1 MRIVAYGAGAVG
13 CFWGALLAKAGHEVR
28 FVARGPHLQALR
40 TSGLRIT
47 SETLGEITLQPVSA
61 SDTAT
66 GGAPADL
73 VLLSVKTHQTLP
85 VLDDLAAVVGHG
97 SVVLPMQN
105 GLDGDDLLRGR
116 FGDGRVLSSVV
127 YVGAALVRPGVVR
140 HAARGLLLV
149 GNPYGVPDARY
160 RAVVEALAAP
170 GLKVRPVEDIHYER
184 WYKLMWNASFNA
196 VSALT
201 FQTSRLIVQEASTRA
216 VVEAAM
222 RETAAVARA
231 SGIALTDADVDRSLA
246 ETGKLPPIRT
256 SMLDDREHGRPM
268 EVEGLVA
275 TVVRRGAEH
284 RVPTPVLGTLY
295 GLLAGMR
302 PGPPPSLS

>member
-1 MRIVAYGAGAVG
+1 MQIVVYGAGAVG
-13 CFWGALLAKAGHEVR
+13 CFWGALLARAGHDVR
-28 FVARGPHLQALR
+28 FIARGAQLEALR

-61 SDTAT
+61 AARAI

-73 VLLSVKTHQTLP
+73 VLLSVKVHQTPP
-85 VLDDLAAVVGHG
+85 VLDDLASVVDGG

-105 GLDGDDLLRGR
+105 GLDADDLLRER
-116 FGDGRVLSSVV
+116 FGDARVLSSVV
-127 YVGAALVRPGVVR
+127 YVGAAIAHPGVVR
-140 HAARGLLLV
+140 HAARGLLIV

-160 RAVVEALAAP
+160 RAVVEALGAP
-170 GLKVRPVEDIHYER
+170 GLTIRPVEDIHYER

-201 FQTSRLIVQEASTRA
+201 FQTSRPILQEASTRS

-246 ETGKLPPIRT
+246 ETDRLPSIRT

-268 EVEGLVA
+268 EIDGLVG
-275 TVVRRGAEH
+275 TVVRRGAE
-284 RVPTPVLGTLY
+284 RGVATPVLSTLY
-295 GLLAGMR
+295 GLLTGMR
-302 PGPPPSLS
+302 PGPPPSLA